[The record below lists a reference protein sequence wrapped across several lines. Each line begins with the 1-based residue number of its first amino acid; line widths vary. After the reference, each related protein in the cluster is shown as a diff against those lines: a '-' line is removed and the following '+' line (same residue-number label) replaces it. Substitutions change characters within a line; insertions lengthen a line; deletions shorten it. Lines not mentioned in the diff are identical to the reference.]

1 MDNDE
6 IIKAV
11 LKQYLIREIEVS
23 KRQATKEFITN
34 LDKVI
39 DKSID
44 DLTRVILQAI
54 KEEK

>member
-1 MDNDE
+1 MDKDE
-6 IIKAV
+6 AIKMV
-11 LKQYLIREIEVS
+11 LKHYLVREIEVS

-54 KEEK
+54 KEEA

>member
-1 MDNDE
+1 MNNDE
-6 IIKAV
+6 VIKTV
-11 LKQYLIREIEVS
+11 LKNYFLREIEVS
-23 KRQATKEFITN
+23 KRQATKEFINN

-44 DLTRVILQAI
+44 DLTRIILQAI

>member
-1 MDNDE
+1 MDKDE
-6 IIKAV
+6 AIKMV
-11 LKQYLIREIEVS
+11 LKHYLVREIEVS
-23 KRQATKEFITN
+23 KRQATKEFINN

-44 DLTRVILQAI
+44 DLTRIILQAI